1 MSIQKEIRAKTS
13 GLWIVLNKEQRSALR
28 PLLNQEE
35 EWGIVSRWTEDLA
48 RGRRVGLEAGRL
60 LEERLDLRVSR

>member
-1 MSIQKEIRAKTS
+1 M
-13 GLWIVLNKEQRSALR
+13 LNKEQRSALR

>member
-1 MSIQKEIRAKTS
+1 M
-13 GLWIVLNKEQRSALR
+13 LNKEQRSALR

-60 LEERLDLRVSR
+60 LQEGLDLNKHRERISNH